1 MAYLAERGRLGSSNA
16 QNNGMHMRDNW
27 LAIRAADTGQ
37 LVRELPLQLGRRII
51 GWTADDHA
59 VWLVGGNSNGKQGLV
74 RVEIQSGEMTTV
86 SSGILPAGNG
96 PVSPDGTAFFR
107 RATGGQEVVFMGRN
121 IASGEEK
128 EIVRGDALGAV
139 NLSPDGKWICTSG
152 VDRAS
157 NSRVL
162 LVVPAAG
169 GMPRTLMATPSAVPE
184 TELTNPRRGAFLNF
198 AAWGPGMRW
207 VLAIR
212 RTADSSQPNE
222 LWRVPLDE
230 GAAQKIDVE
239 PGARIP
245 FNAGISIAPDG
256 KHLAYTVTE
265 TTTAHTSEIWAL
277 ENFFP
282 RAGGK

>member
-1 MAYLAERGRLGSSNA
+1 
-16 QNNGMHMRDNW
+16 
-27 LAIRAADTGQ
+27 
-37 LVRELPLQLGRRII
+37 
-51 GWTADDHA
+51 
-59 VWLVGGNSNGKQGLV
+59 
-74 RVEIQSGEMTTV
+74 
-86 SSGILPAGNG
+86 
-96 PVSPDGTAFFR
+96 
-107 RATGGQEVVFMGRN
+107 
-121 IASGEEK
+121 
-128 EIVRGDALGAV
+128 
-139 NLSPDGKWICTSG
+139 
-152 VDRAS
+152 
-157 NSRVL
+157 
-162 LVVPAAG
+162 
-169 GMPRTLMATPSAVPE
+169 
-184 TELTNPRRGAFLNF
+184 
-198 AAWGPGMRW
+198 MRW

-245 FNAGISIAPDG
+245 FNAGIYIAPDG